1 MLRLTSNSSFLIFF
15 FSLFLF
21 LYSFH
26 SFPIRDGVKLDGDKQ
41 LNKGVMHNTTLTL
54 AQHRMS
60 RQDFFNHFEV
70 YTGGWNISNS
80 DYITSVL
87 STAVPFF
94 VVAVIWLMI
103 FGIILEII
111 CCCYCCFPKE
121 SDGYSQPDCISLI
134 FLILC
139 ALIVIGGCVILY
151 SNEQEFQETTSDT
164 IDYIVSQVEFTV
176 ENLKNVSNSFD
187 SAKTIAD
194 ELKLPPEADMGID
207 IVKKKI
213 LDAAIA
219 LSNKTHDNSQILHG
233 VLDKVKL
240 SLITVGSSMIII
252 SVIGLFTL
260 VLGLKCILYSLVVAG
275 WIIVAGTFMLSG
287 GFIFLHNVIGD
298 TCVTMNEWSLNPTNH
313 TALDEILPCVDNETS
328 LETFLKSKSETYILV
343 NSVNGLISKVLNND
357 NIFPNNQSSP
367 LVPLLCNPFNNDFTD
382 RQCAVGEVGFEN
394 AIEVWKNY
402 SCEVSGSDN
411 HCRTTGRITP
421 FIYKQLTTVVNVTY
435 SLYHYGPFL
444 VDLMDCTFVR
454 KTFIDI
460 NNNYC
465 PSLEKCTKWIYW
477 GLFVVSAAVM
487 LSLIF
492 WIFCENQPYH
502 SHYYIRQF

>member
-1 MLRLTSNSSFLIFF
+1 
-15 FSLFLF
+15 
-21 LYSFH
+21 
-26 SFPIRDGVKLDGDKQ
+26 GVKLDGDKQ
-41 LNKGVMHNTTLTL
+41 LNKGVMYNTTLTL

-70 YTGGWNISNS
+70 YNGGWNISNS

-94 VVAVIWLMI
+94 AVAVIWLMI

-111 CCCYCCFPKE
+111 CCCYCFFPKE

-233 VLDKVKL
+233 VLDRVKL

-252 SVIGLFTL
+252 SVIGLYF
-260 VLGLKCILYSLVVAG
+260 GGKMMSFYDYSLVVAG

-287 GFIFLHNVIGD
+287 GFIFLHN
-298 TCVTMNEWSLNPTNH
+298 
-313 TALDEILPCVDNETS
+313 
-328 LETFLKSKSETYILV
+328 KSETYILV

-382 RQCAVGEVGFEN
+382 RQCVVGEVGFEN

-421 FIYKQLTTVVNVTY
+421 FIYKQLTTVVNVT
-435 SLYHYGPFL
+435 
-444 VDLMDCTFVR
+444 
-454 KTFIDI
+454 
-460 NNNYC
+460 
-465 PSLEKCTKWIYW
+465 
-477 GLFVVSAAVM
+477 
-487 LSLIF
+487 
-492 WIFCENQPYH
+492 
-502 SHYYIRQF
+502 